1 MKLTCT
7 HENLKKA
14 VYSTERVV
22 GKQITLPILENIL
35 LQTDH
40 GMLKISAT
48 NLEIGVFLKI
58 GAKIEEE
65 GEITVPARLLSNF
78 VNNLGAESTVSLSVI
93 DQTLHIESGSSKAQI
108 KGLSAQDFPIIPEM
122 EGDFLFSLSA
132 QEVKEAIPRLAICV
146 SPDSTRP
153 ELSGINMLLQK
164 IEVRMAATDSFRLA
178 EAILVPKT
186 ENERN
191 LDIFIEKT
199 NSIIIPLN
207 AVSEVFRVIG
217 NDTQEIKVGIEES
230 QIFFQVDNVRI
241 VSRLIN
247 GKYPEY
253 RQIIPQSF
261 ATKVV
266 LEKDSALRAV
276 KISGIFASNK
286 TGEVKFTAD
295 DKKNTVTVQSR
306 AEEVGENSTIL
317 ETEITGPAQEAIF
330 NPRYMADGIQAVS
343 GPKLLLLMNSGSSAA
358 VLRMAQG
365 EKNEEVPTYTYI
377 IMPIKN

>member
-7 HENLKKA
+7 QENLKKA
-14 VYSTERVV
+14 IYSTERVV

-35 LQTDH
+35 LQTSQ

-78 VNNLGAESTVSLSVI
+78 VNNLGAESTVSLAVI

-132 QEVKEAIPRLAICV
+132 QEVREAIPRLAICV

-217 NDTQEIKVGIEES
+217 NDTQEIKVGVEES

-253 RQIIPQSF
+253 RQIIPQNF

-276 KISGIFASNK
+276 KISGIFAGSK
-286 TGEVKFTAD
+286 AGEIKFTVD
-295 DKKNTVTVQSR
+295 DSKNTVKIQSK
-306 AEEVGENSTIL
+306 AEEIGENSTTL
-317 ETEITGPAQEAIF
+317 EAEISGPSQEAVF
-330 NPRYMADGIQAVS
+330 NPRYMSDGIQAIS
-343 GPKLLLLMNSGSSAA
+343 TPKLLLLMNSGSSAA
-358 VLRMAQG
+358 VLRMAEG
-365 EKNEEVPTYTYI
+365 EKNEEVLTYTYI